1 MQRPPGSSRASVARA
16 GGVVRAPT
24 SSRYPASPWREE
36 REIRVDGVQRETI
49 RDLFAKIGVTSAREQ
64 FDMVAE
70 LTGVQI
76 TSVAQLE
83 VGGAN
88 LLIHMLRGRAS
99 RAHRVNTGNSW
110 ADRDEDTWIDRL

>member
-1 MQRPPGSSRASVARA
+1 MSRTAVQDGDVGDGLFDLNESASQDAVATPA
-16 GGVVRAPT
+16 LMT
-24 SSRYPASPWREE
+24 S
-36 REIRVDGVQRETI
+36 VQRETI